1 MHFTADAEMTLPFV
15 GFLREQVATGGF
27 PERDVTIGGN
37 LESFLGPGMG
47 LNLRH
52 D

>member
-1 MHFTADAEMTLPFV
+1 MYFAADAEMAFPFV

-27 PERDVTIGGN
+27 PEGDVTVGGN
-37 LESFLGPGMG
+37 LESFFGPGMG